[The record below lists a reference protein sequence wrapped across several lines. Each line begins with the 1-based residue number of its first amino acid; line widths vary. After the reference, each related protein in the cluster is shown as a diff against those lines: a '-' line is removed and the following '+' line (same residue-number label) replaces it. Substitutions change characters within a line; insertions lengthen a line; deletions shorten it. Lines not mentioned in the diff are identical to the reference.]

1 MVGSTTST
9 ARIFMMLKKIQYI
22 KKLGVFDDFSW
33 DREVKNKGGAVQN
46 FVDINIIYGRNYS
59 GKTTLSRITRSLET
73 GYLSD
78 KYGSPSFQ
86 LKFTDDLDVTPA
98 TLSTHGKNIRVFN
111 EDFIRENLRFITN
124 PDDNIEPFAILG
136 DDNNKIEKEIEALE
150 AELGSS
156 VEGSETG
163 LFADKKEAITNF
175 SIAFTEH
182 KQANDNLEKQLG
194 DKATNKDIGIKYK
207 PERFGDQNYTITK
220 LRTDIITVKAQ
231 YYQALNSEQVALHEK
246 LIDEKIL
253 PKIPGFSSPKLSF
266 SSLAQQVE
274 TLVTKPISE
283 SDKIQALVKDAVL
296 NRWVNEGRTHHRNK
310 YEKCAFCDSD
320 ISVERWAELD
330 KHFDE
335 ESERLEQFI
344 DILLTTIDTEKKNV
358 NTALSIDQSIF
369 YSKFHSQLTVLDS
382 RLKAATKEYQFAL
395 DELTKQLNARKND
408 ILNVKEYDLPTDCTE
423 ALTQVWQEYSN
434 LCGESESFSSSLAGE
449 QTKSKEALRLKEVA
463 DYLLVINYQTQ
474 LDSIES
480 LKQKQDTAQEARSSI
495 VVKITMKQASIA
507 AKKRELNDEEKGAKK
522 VNEYL
527 NNFFGHQFLTLEAK
541 NFEGFAEDAK
551 RIRFEVI
558 RDGKKA
564 YHLSEGECS
573 LLAFCYFLAKLDDVA
588 TKDSKPIIWVD
599 DPISSLD
606 GNHIFFIYSLLNA
619 EVVEKGKF
627 AQLFVS
633 THNLDFLKYLRM
645 LNGKYVDSTGS
656 GKLRSYQKDFF
667 VVIRQG
673 KFSTIQSMPDYLK
686 KYITEFNYLFHQ
698 IYKCA
703 NVESVDDANFN
714 SFYNFANNARK
725 FFEIY
730 LYYKYPDQTSDEDKL
745 KLFFGDEKI
754 PAVLV
759 DRINNEFSHLKGCFE
774 SGSIPIDVPEMQ
786 TAAKQIIE
794 RLKQDS
800 DQFSSLM
807 RSVDEVIEE
816 QHYDFGA

>member
-1 MVGSTTST
+1 M
-9 ARIFMMLKKIQYI
+9 
-22 KKLGVFDDFSW
+22 FDDFSW
-33 DREVKNKGGAVQN
+33 DSEVKNKGGAVQN

-59 GKTTLSRITRSLET
+59 GKTTLSRIARALET
-73 GYLSD
+73 RTLSD
-78 KYGSPSFQ
+78 KYGAPSFQ
-86 LKFTDDLDVTPA
+86 LKFADNSDVTLA
-98 TLSTHGKNIRVFN
+98 ALTTHDKNIRVFN
-111 EDFIRENLRFITN
+111 EDFIRDNLRFITN
-124 PDDNIEPFAILG
+124 PDDSIEPFAILG

-150 AELGSS
+150 EELGSS
-156 VEGSETG
+156 IEGQETG
-163 LFADKKEAITNF
+163 LFADKKQAAVAYSN
-175 SIAFTEH
+175 AFASH
-182 KQANDNLEKQLG
+182 KQSNESLEKQLG

-220 LRTDIITVKAQ
+220 LKADITTVSSPDFQ
-231 YYQALNSEQVALHEK
+231 PLTSEQVSEHEK
-246 LIDEKIL
+246 LIDEKVL
-253 PKIPGFSSPKLSF
+253 PAIPKFSSPQLSF
-266 SSLAQQVE
+266 LSLALEVE

-296 NRWVNEGRTHHRNK
+296 NRWVNEGRSHHRNK
-310 YEKCAFCDSD
+310 HEKCAFCDNE
-320 ISVERWAELD
+320 ISTERWAELD

-335 ESERLEQFI
+335 ESEQLEKSI
-344 DILLTTIDTEKKNV
+344 DALLAKIETENQTIQS
-358 NTALSIDQSIF
+358 ALTIDQSAF
-369 YSKFHSQLTVLDS
+369 YSKFHSQLTALNL
-382 RLKAATKEYQFAL
+382 RLKAATKDYQLAL
-395 DELTKQLNARKND
+395 GNLTKQLKARKGD
-408 ILNVKEYDLPTDCTE
+408 ILNVKDYENPADCT
-423 ALTQVWQEYSN
+423 AKLTQIWQDYSD
-434 LCGESESFSSSLAGE
+434 LCAQSELFSSSLADE
-449 QTKSKEALRLKEVA
+449 QTKAKADLRLKEVA
-463 DYLLVINYQTQ
+463 EYLLTIDYQAQ
-474 LDSIES
+474 LNSIET
-480 LKQKQDTAQEARSSI
+480 LRQKRDEAQQAQAIINTNITQKQAQ
-495 VVKITMKQASIA
+495 VT

-541 NFEGFAEDAK
+541 KDEGPTQEAK

-588 TKDSKPIIWVD
+588 TKDSNPIIWID

-645 LNGKYVDSTGS
+645 LNGKYIDPAGS
-656 GKLRSYQKDFF
+656 GKLKSYQKDFF

-703 NVESVDDANFN
+703 NVESVNDANFN

-786 TAAKQIIE
+786 TAARQIID
-794 RLKQDS
+794 RLKQDNE
-800 DQFSSLM
+800 QFSSLM
-807 RSVDEVIEE
+807 RSVGEAVEVETV
-816 QHYDFGA
+816 

>member
-1 MVGSTTST
+1 
-9 ARIFMMLKKIQYI
+9 MLKKIQHI
-22 KKLGVFDDFSW
+22 RKLGVFDDFSW
-33 DREVKNKGGAVQN
+33 DSEVKNKGGAVQN

-59 GKTTLSRITRSLET
+59 GKTTLSRIARALET
-73 GYLSD
+73 RILSD
-78 KYGSPSFQ
+78 KYGAPSFQ
-86 LKFTDDLDVTPA
+86 LKFADNSDVTLA
-98 TLSTHGKNIRVFN
+98 ALTTHDKNIRVFN
-111 EDFIRENLRFITN
+111 EDFIRDNLRFITN
-124 PDDNIEPFAILG
+124 PDDSIEPFAILG

-156 VEGSETG
+156 IEGQESG
-163 LFADKKEAITNF
+163 LFADKKQAAVAYSN
-175 SIAFTEH
+175 AFASH
-182 KQANDNLEKQLG
+182 KQSNDSLEKQLG

-220 LRTDIITVKAQ
+220 LKADITTVSSPDFQ
-231 YYQALNSEQVALHEK
+231 PLTSEQVSEHEK
-246 LIDEKIL
+246 LIDEKVL
-253 PKIPGFSSPKLSF
+253 PAIPRFSSPQLSF
-266 SSLAQQVE
+266 LSLALEVE

-296 NRWVNEGRTHHRNK
+296 NRWVNEGRSHHRNK
-310 YEKCAFCDSD
+310 HEKCAFCDNE
-320 ISVERWAELD
+320 ISTERWAELD

-335 ESERLEQFI
+335 ESEQLEKSI
-344 DILLTTIDTEKKNV
+344 DALLAKIETENQTIQS
-358 NTALSIDQSIF
+358 ALTIDQSAF
-369 YSKFHSQLTVLDS
+369 YSKFHSQLTALNL
-382 RLKAATKEYQFAL
+382 RLKAATKDYQLAL
-395 DELTKQLNARKND
+395 GNLTKQLKARKGD
-408 ILNVKEYDLPTDCTE
+408 ILNVKDYENPADGT
-423 ALTQVWQEYSN
+423 AKLTQIWQDYSD
-434 LCGESESFSSSLAGE
+434 LCAQSELFSSSLADE
-449 QTKSKEALRLKEVA
+449 QTKAKADLRLKEVA
-463 DYLLVINYQTQ
+463 EYLLTIDYQTQ
-474 LDSIES
+474 LNSIET
-480 LKQKQDTAQEARSSI
+480 LRQKRDEAQQAQAIINTNITQKQAQ
-495 VVKITMKQASIA
+495 VT

-541 NFEGFAEDAK
+541 KDEGPTQEAK

-588 TKDSKPIIWVD
+588 TKDSKPIIWID

-645 LNGKYVDSTGS
+645 LNGKYIDPAGS
-656 GKLRSYQKDFF
+656 GKLKSYQKDFF

-703 NVESVDDANFN
+703 NVESVNDANFN

-786 TAAKQIIE
+786 TAARQIID
-794 RLKQDS
+794 RLKQDNE
-800 DQFSSLM
+800 QFSSLM
-807 RSVDEVIEE
+807 RSVGEAVEVETV
-816 QHYDFGA
+816 

>member
-59 GKTTLSRITRSLET
+59 GKTTLSRIARSLET
-73 GYLSD
+73 GSLSD

-86 LKFTDDLDVTPA
+86 LKFTDDSDVTPA

-136 DDNNKIEKEIEALE
+136 DDNNKIEKEIDALE

-156 VEGSETG
+156 VEGNETG
-163 LFADKKEAITNF
+163 LFADKKEAIANYST
-175 SIAFTEH
+175 AFIEH
-182 KQANDNLEKQLG
+182 KQANDNLEKQLA
-194 DKATNKDIGIKYK
+194 DKATNKEIGIKYK
-207 PERFGDQNYTITK
+207 PERFGEQNYTIAK
-220 LRTDIITVKAQ
+220 LRADIITVKNPN
-231 YYQALNSEQVALHEK
+231 YQPLNSELVAQHEK
-246 LIDEKIL
+246 LIDEKVL
-253 PKIPGFSSPKLSF
+253 PKIPSFSSPKLSF

-274 TLVTKPISE
+274 MLVTKPISE

-296 NRWVNEGRTHHRNK
+296 NRWVNEGRTHHRSK

-358 NTALSIDQSIF
+358 NTALSIDQSMF
-369 YSKFHSQLTVLDS
+369 YSKFHSQLTALDA
-382 RLKAATKEYQFAL
+382 RLKVATKEYQFAL
-395 DELTKQLNARKND
+395 DELTKQLNVRKDD
-408 ILNVKEYDLPTDCTE
+408 ILNVKEYDLPADCTE
-423 ALTQVWQEYSN
+423 TLTQVWQEYSN
-434 LCGESESFSSSLAGE
+434 LCGESESFSNSLAGE
-449 QTKSKEALRLKEVA
+449 KTKAKAILRLKEVA

-495 VVKITMKQASIA
+495 VVKITTKQASIA

-573 LLAFCYFLAKLDDVA
+573 LLAFCYFLAKLDDVS
-588 TKDSKPIIWVD
+588 TKDSKPIIWID

-619 EVVEKGKF
+619 EVVENGKF

-645 LNGKYVDSTGS
+645 LNGKYVEPTGS
-656 GKLRSYQKDFF
+656 GKLKSYQKDFF
-667 VVIRQG
+667 VVNRQG
-673 KFSTIQSMPDYLK
+673 KFSTLQSMPDYLK

-698 IYKCA
+698 IYKCS
-703 NVESVDDANFN
+703 NVESVDDTNFS

-730 LYYKYPDQTSDEDKL
+730 LYYKYPDQSSDEDKL
-745 KLFFGDEKI
+745 RLFFGDEKI

-786 TAAKQIIE
+786 TAAIQIIE

-800 DQFSSLM
+800 EQFSSLM
-807 RSVDEVIEE
+807 RSVGELVEE
-816 QHYDFGA
+816 QTV

>member
-1 MVGSTTST
+1 
-9 ARIFMMLKKIQYI
+9 MLKKIQHI

-33 DREVKNKGGAVQN
+33 DSEVKNKGGAVQN

-59 GKTTLSRITRSLET
+59 GKTTLSRIARALET
-73 GYLSD
+73 RTLSD
-78 KYGSPSFQ
+78 KYGAPSFQ
-86 LKFTDDLDVTPA
+86 LKFADNSDVTLA
-98 TLSTHGKNIRVFN
+98 ALTTHDKNIRVFN
-111 EDFIRENLRFITN
+111 EDFIRDNLRFITN
-124 PDDNIEPFAILG
+124 PDDSIEPFAILG

-150 AELGSS
+150 EELGSS
-156 VEGSETG
+156 IEGQETG
-163 LFADKKEAITNF
+163 LFADKKQAAVAYSN
-175 SIAFTEH
+175 AFASH
-182 KQANDNLEKQLG
+182 KQSNESLEKQLG

-220 LRTDIITVKAQ
+220 LKADITTVSSPDFQ
-231 YYQALNSEQVALHEK
+231 PLTSEQVSEHEK
-246 LIDEKIL
+246 LIDEKVL
-253 PKIPGFSSPKLSF
+253 PAIPKFSSPQLSF
-266 SSLAQQVE
+266 LSLALEVE

-296 NRWVNEGRTHHRNK
+296 NRWVNEGRSHHRNK
-310 YEKCAFCDSD
+310 HEKCAFCDNE
-320 ISVERWAELD
+320 ISTERWAELD

-335 ESERLEQFI
+335 ESEQLEKSI
-344 DILLTTIDTEKKNV
+344 DALLAKIETENQTIQS
-358 NTALSIDQSIF
+358 ALTIDQSAF
-369 YSKFHSQLTVLDS
+369 YSKFHSQLTALNL
-382 RLKAATKEYQFAL
+382 RLKAATKDYQLAL
-395 DELTKQLNARKND
+395 GNLTKQLKARKGD
-408 ILNVKEYDLPTDCTE
+408 ILNVKDYENPADCT
-423 ALTQVWQEYSN
+423 AKLTQIWQDYSD
-434 LCGESESFSSSLAGE
+434 LCAQSELFSSSLADE
-449 QTKSKEALRLKEVA
+449 QTKAKADLRLKEVA
-463 DYLLVINYQTQ
+463 EYLLTIDYQAQ
-474 LDSIES
+474 LNSIET
-480 LKQKQDTAQEARSSI
+480 LRQKRDEAQQAQAIINTNITQKQAQ
-495 VVKITMKQASIA
+495 VT

-541 NFEGFAEDAK
+541 KDEGPTQEAK

-588 TKDSKPIIWVD
+588 TKDSNPIIWID

-645 LNGKYVDSTGS
+645 LNGKYIDPAGS
-656 GKLRSYQKDFF
+656 GKLKSYQKDFF

-703 NVESVDDANFN
+703 NVESVNDANFN

-786 TAAKQIIE
+786 TAARQIID
-794 RLKQDS
+794 RLKQDNE
-800 DQFSSLM
+800 QFSSLM
-807 RSVDEVIEE
+807 RSVGEAVEVETV
-816 QHYDFGA
+816 

>member
-1 MVGSTTST
+1 
-9 ARIFMMLKKIQYI
+9 MLKKIQHI

-33 DREVKNKGGAVQN
+33 DSEVKNKGGAVQN

-59 GKTTLSRITRSLET
+59 GKTTLSRIARALET
-73 GYLSD
+73 RTLSD

-86 LKFTDDLDVTPA
+86 LKFADNSDVTLA
-98 TLSTHGKNIRVFN
+98 ALTTHDKNIRVFN
-111 EDFIRENLRFITN
+111 EDFIRDNLRFITN
-124 PDDNIEPFAILG
+124 PDDSIEPFAILG

-150 AELGSS
+150 EELGSS
-156 VEGSETG
+156 IEGQETG
-163 LFADKKEAITNF
+163 LFAGKKQAAVAYSN
-175 SIAFTEH
+175 AFASH
-182 KQANDNLEKQLG
+182 KQSNESLEKQLG

-220 LRTDIITVKAQ
+220 LKADITTVSSPDFQ
-231 YYQALNSEQVALHEK
+231 PLTSEQVSEHEK
-246 LIDEKIL
+246 LIDEKVL
-253 PKIPGFSSPKLSF
+253 PAIPKFSSPQLSF
-266 SSLAQQVE
+266 LNLALQVE

-296 NRWVNEGRTHHRNK
+296 NRWVNEGRSHHRNK
-310 YEKCAFCDSD
+310 HEKCAFCDNE
-320 ISVERWAELD
+320 ISTERWAELD

-335 ESERLEQFI
+335 ESEQLEKSI
-344 DILLTTIDTEKKNV
+344 DALLAKIETENQTIQS
-358 NTALSIDQSIF
+358 ALTIDQSAF
-369 YSKFHSQLTVLDS
+369 YSKFHSQLTALNL
-382 RLKAATKEYQFAL
+382 RLKAATKDYQLAL
-395 DELTKQLNARKND
+395 GNLTKQLKARKGD
-408 ILNVKEYDLPTDCTE
+408 ILNVKDFESPADGT
-423 ALTQVWQEYSN
+423 AKLTQIWQEYSD
-434 LCGESESFSSSLAGE
+434 LCAQSELFSSSLAGE
-449 QTKSKEALRLKEVA
+449 QTKAKADLRLKEVA
-463 DYLLVINYQTQ
+463 EYLLTIDYQTQ
-474 LDSIES
+474 LNSIET
-480 LKQKQDTAQEARSSI
+480 LRQKRDEAQQAQATI
-495 VVKITMKQASIA
+495 NANITEKQAQVT

-541 NFEGFAEDAK
+541 KDEGLTQEAK

-588 TKDSKPIIWVD
+588 TKDSKPIIWID

-645 LNGKYVDSTGS
+645 LNGKYIDPAGS
-656 GKLRSYQKDFF
+656 GKLKSYQKDFF

-786 TAAKQIIE
+786 TAARQIIE
-794 RLKQDS
+794 RLKQDN

-807 RSVDEVIEE
+807 RSVGELVEV
-816 QHYDFGA
+816 

>member
-1 MVGSTTST
+1 
-9 ARIFMMLKKIQYI
+9 MLKKIQHI

-33 DREVKNKGGAVQN
+33 DSEVKNKGGAVQN

-59 GKTTLSRITRSLET
+59 GKTTLSRIARALET
-73 GYLSD
+73 RTLSD
-78 KYGSPSFQ
+78 KYGAPSFQ
-86 LKFTDDLDVTPA
+86 LKFADNSDVTLA
-98 TLSTHGKNIRVFN
+98 ALTTHAKNIRVFN
-111 EDFIRENLRFITN
+111 EDFIRDNLRFITN
-124 PDDNIEPFAILG
+124 PDDSIEPFAILG

-150 AELGSS
+150 EELGSS
-156 VEGSETG
+156 IEGQETG
-163 LFADKKEAITNF
+163 LFAGKKQAAVAYSN
-175 SIAFTEH
+175 AFASH
-182 KQANDNLEKQLG
+182 KQSNESLEKQLG

-220 LRTDIITVKAQ
+220 LKADITTVSSPDFQ
-231 YYQALNSEQVALHEK
+231 PLTSEQVSEHEK
-246 LIDEKIL
+246 LIDEKVL
-253 PKIPGFSSPKLSF
+253 PAIPKFSSPQLSF
-266 SSLAQQVE
+266 LSLALQVE

-296 NRWVNEGRTHHRNK
+296 NRWVNEGRSHHRNK
-310 YEKCAFCDSD
+310 HEKCAFCDNE
-320 ISVERWAELD
+320 ISTERWAELD

-335 ESERLEQFI
+335 ESEQLEKSI
-344 DILLTTIDTEKKNV
+344 DALLAKIETENQTIQS
-358 NTALSIDQSIF
+358 ALTIDQSAF
-369 YSKFHSQLTVLDS
+369 YSKFHSQLTALNL
-382 RLKAATKEYQFAL
+382 RLKAATKDYQLAL
-395 DELTKQLNARKND
+395 GNLTKQLNARKGD
-408 ILNVKEYDLPTDCTE
+408 ILNVKDFESPADGT
-423 ALTQVWQEYSN
+423 AKLTQIWQDYSD
-434 LCGESESFSSSLAGE
+434 LCAQSELFSSSLAGE
-449 QTKSKEALRLKEVA
+449 QTKAKADLRLKEVA
-463 DYLLVINYQTQ
+463 EYLFTIDYQTQ
-474 LDSIES
+474 LNSIET
-480 LKQKQDTAQEARSSI
+480 LRQKRDEAQQAQATINAGITA
-495 VVKITMKQASIA
+495 KQAQVT
-507 AKKRELNDEEKGAKK
+507 AKKRERNDEEKGAKK

-541 NFEGFAEDAK
+541 KDEGPTQEAK

-573 LLAFCYFLAKLDDVA
+573 LLAFCYFLAKLDDVT
-588 TKDSKPIIWVD
+588 TKDSKPIIWID

-645 LNGKYVDSTGS
+645 LNGKYIDPAGS
-656 GKLRSYQKDFF
+656 GKLKSYQKDFF

-686 KYITEFNYLFHQ
+686 KYITEFNYLFQQ

-703 NVESVDDANFN
+703 NVESVNDANFN

-786 TAAKQIIE
+786 TAARQIID
-794 RLKQDS
+794 RLKQDN

-807 RSVDEVIEE
+807 RSVGETVEVETV
-816 QHYDFGA
+816 